1 VSSPG
6 RLFGTDGIRGAF
18 GRPPLDRETVQRVA
32 WEVGRSATER
42 APAEPHIL
50 LGGDTRDSTVP
61 IAEWVAAALAAAG
74 ARPRWLGVL
83 PTPGVAFLVRELG
96 AAGGIVISASHN
108 PHPDNGIKV
117 LDAAGFKLSV
127 EAERALERRIA
138 AAAVPALEASS
149 LEADPE
155 PSRRYATALAQ
166 AAREGLGD
174 RPFSGLRIALDAGN
188 GAAAPLA
195 ADLFRA
201 LGAEVPVCL
210 GDRPD
215 GTNVNQGCGST
226 APEELARRVVEA
238 GCDLGFAFDGD
249 ADRVVMV
256 DDRGAVRDGDE
267 ILFLWARDL
276 HRRGRLTPPAVVAT
290 TMSNLGLDRALARE
304 GIAVRRCDVGDR
316 EVVDALR
323 RDGLVLG
330 GESSG
335 HIVHLGLSTTGDG
348 LLTALGVARIAVRA
362 GRPLSEQLAGFER
375 FPQVLRNVRVRHK
388 PPLESIAP
396 VQRAVRDIE
405 LRLGADG
412 RLLLRYS
419 GTEPLARIM
428 IEGPDPGAVTAWSE
442 ELAAVLE
449 REIGV
454 GASE

>member
-1 VSSPG
+1 MSASR

-32 WEVGRSATER
+32 WEVGRGAVER
-42 APAEPHIL
+42 TSGEARVV

-74 ARPRWLGVL
+74 ARPHWLGVL

-96 AAGGIVISASHN
+96 AAAGIVISASHN

-117 LDAAGFKLSV
+117 LGADGFKLAV
-127 EAERALERRIA
+127 ETERQLEARIA
-138 AAAVPALEASS
+138 TAVVPALDEIS
-149 LEADPE
+149 LELDRE
-155 PSRRYATALAQ
+155 PARLYAAALAA
-166 AAREGLGD
+166 AAREGNGE
-174 RPFSGLRIALDAGN
+174 RPFAGLRIGLDSGN
-188 GAAAPLA
+188 GAAASLA
-195 ADLFRA
+195 VDLFRS
-201 LGAEVPVCL
+201 LGAEVPVSL

-215 GTNVNQGCGST
+215 GTNVNLACGST
-226 APEELARRVVEA
+226 APEELARQVVET
-238 GCDLGFAFDGD
+238 GCDIGFAFDGD
-249 ADRVVMV
+249 ADRVVMI
-256 DDRGAVRDGDE
+256 DDRGGVRDGDE
-267 ILFLWARDL
+267 ILFLWACDL

-290 TMSNLGLDRALARE
+290 TMSNLGLDRALDRC

-335 HIVHLGLSTTGDG
+335 HVVHLGLSTTGDG
-348 LLTALGVARIAVRA
+348 LLTALGVARLAVRA
-362 GRPLSEQLAGFER
+362 GRPISDLLAGFER
-375 FPQVLRNVRVRHK
+375 FPQVLRNVRVRDK

-396 VQRAVRDIE
+396 LQRAVRDIE
-405 LRLGADG
+405 LKLGADG

-428 IEGPDPGAVTAWSE
+428 IEGPDPGSVTAWSE

-449 REIGV
+449 REIGL
-454 GASE
+454 GARE